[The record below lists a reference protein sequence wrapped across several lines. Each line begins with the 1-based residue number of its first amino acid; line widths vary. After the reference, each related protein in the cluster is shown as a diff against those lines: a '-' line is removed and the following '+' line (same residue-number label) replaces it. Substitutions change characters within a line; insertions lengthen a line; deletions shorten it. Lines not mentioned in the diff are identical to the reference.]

1 MIKAWT
7 AAQVV
12 ALGIVWAPAGFAG
25 NIDPNDILLRPYP
38 DRIQAL
44 KIPVN
49 VGIRYGKAPKRRFV
63 TDIIWGPEKA
73 PGLYRLNA
81 TGSLEITSGKDGPVL
96 KMTRDATSFTFG
108 PKKVKRKDKGG
119 ITANITPLGRYRK
132 LELRIPGLDT
142 KAHRAQF
149 TDLGSSLIDT
159 GRIPPF
165 RRLELRAGPDDTA
178 GKSQFKREKNARI
191 DILEAM
197 QPVLGMILEF
207 PERGLHTGQRLT
219 VLRRDLGDLFR
230 DAGPVPLRVEG
241 VVAGIAEIDTQ
252 RFLAIRLDRADITP
266 PMRANISGYAL
277 VDIETGLPETVVANI
292 ELVVLHGTDA
302 SVFNFVERRAL
313 ISDVPLQ

>member
-1 MIKAWT
+1 MIKTWT
-7 AAQVV
+7 AALVV
-12 ALGIVWAPAGFAG
+12 ALVVAAPCSFAADV
-25 NIDPNDILLRPYP
+25 NPDKIILHPYP

-44 KIPVN
+44 KAPVN

-81 TGSLEITSGKDGPVL
+81 TGTVEITPDKDGPML

-108 PKKVKRKDKGG
+108 PTTIKRKDKGD
-119 ITANITPLGRYRK
+119 ITALITPLGRYQK
-132 LELRIPGLDT
+132 LELRLPGLDT

-149 TDLGSSLIDT
+149 ADLGAGLIDT

-178 GKSQFKREKNARI
+178 GKSQFKREKDARI

-197 QPVLGMILEF
+197 QPVLGMVLEF

-241 VVAGIAEIDTQ
+241 VVAGIADVDTQ
-252 RFLAIRLDRADITP
+252 RLLAIRLDRADIAP

-313 ISDVPLQ
+313 ISE

>member
-1 MIKAWT
+1 MIKGLAT
-7 AAQVV
+7 AFVV
-12 ALGIVWAPAGFAG
+12 ASGVLLAPAVFAADV
-25 NIDPNDILLRPYP
+25 DPKEILLRPYP

-44 KIPVN
+44 KAPVN
-49 VGIRYGKAPKRRFV
+49 VGIRYDTAPKRKFV

-81 TGSLEITSGKDGPVL
+81 TGDVEISAGKDGPIL
-96 KMTRDATSFTFG
+96 KMKRAATSFTFG
-108 PKKVKRKDKGG
+108 PKKIQRKDKGE
-119 ITANITPLGRYRK
+119 IEAFITPLGRYRK
-132 LELRIPGLDT
+132 LELRLPGLDT
-142 KAHRAQF
+142 KVHRAQF
-149 TDLGSSLIDT
+149 ADLGVSLIDT

-178 GKSQFKREKNARI
+178 GKSQLKREKDARI

-197 QPVLGMILEF
+197 QPVLGMVLEL

-252 RFLAIRLDRADITP
+252 RFLAIRLDRADIPP
-266 PMRANISGYAL
+266 PMRANIKGYAL
-277 VDIETGLPETVVANI
+277 IDIETGLPETVVANI

-313 ISDVPLQ
+313 ITDVPLQ